1 MTDVRRAVVIV
12 AGVPKAGTGSL
23 YAFLGQHP
31 DICRSD
37 TKEVGYW
44 NYYNP
49 RRNTG
54 PVPPLDAYLRFFSDW
69 RDERYAVEATPNYSY
84 GGRPVIEA
92 IRSGLERPRIIL
104 VLRDPV
110 RRLWSDYTFQRELGN
125 LLQFPSF
132 DDYLSACE
140 RRQRDGSDLVP
151 RDGMH
156 GLYIGYYG
164 DYVPLW
170 LDAFGPDIKVLFT
183 EDLSR
188 DPVAVM
194 RGVFRWLGID
204 DDVAERLDLDPRN
217 PTLHP
222 RSTRLAHV
230 AYSLKKSAE
239 RRDRLARW
247 VTAPAVRE
255 PARKLYQSLNAGKP
269 PPQMLPNTRL
279 HVEQL
284 YAESTARTRE
294 ALRRHGYDQLP
305 PWLLTA
311 EASG

>member
-1 MTDVRRAVVIV
+1 M
-12 AGVPKAGTGSL
+12 PKAGTGSL
-23 YAFLGQHP
+23 YSFLAQHP
-31 DICRSD
+31 DICPSNK
-37 TKEVGYW
+37 KEVGYW

-54 PVPPLDAYLRFFSDW
+54 PVPPLGDYLKHFSGW
-69 RDERYAVEATPNYSY
+69 CDERYAVEATPNYSY

-110 RRLWSDYTFQRELGN
+110 RRLWSEFTFQRELGN

-132 DDYLSACE
+132 DDYLEACE
-140 RRQRDGSDLVP
+140 RRKRDGSDLVP
-151 RDGMH
+151 KDHMH

-183 EDLSR
+183 ENLAD
-188 DPVAVM
+188 DPVGVM
-194 RGVFRWLGID
+194 RDVLRWLEID
-204 DDVAERLDLDPRN
+204 DEVAERLDLDPRN

-222 RSTRLAHV
+222 RSTRLAHL

-239 RRDRLARW
+239 RRSRVARLVRAR
-247 VTAPAVRE
+247 TVRE
-255 PARKLYQSLNAGKP
+255 PVRRLYHALNAGKP
-269 PPQMLPNTRL
+269 PPHMLPSTRR

-284 YAESTARTRE
+284 YAESNAQTRE
-294 ALRRHGYDQLP
+294 ALRRHGYDHLP

-311 EASG
+311 EASR